1 VVHRRLKRYPG
12 GRAFEFAADHR
23 AVLDGVAGGGAAET
37 MVGLTDVFR
46 PYPERRGLYR
56 PNVGRAAPAAVP
68 KVAAMAEF

>member
-1 VVHRRLKRYPG
+1 LSSLPIIVLSSMVSPAAARL
-12 GRAFEFAADHR
+12 
-23 AVLDGVAGGGAAET
+23 ET